1 MNPTHNTLA
10 GKVEETQFSV
20 YVTMPTGSTLEATD
34 LVVAEVETRLEE
46 IKEKEDWERNLVG
59 VNARHV
65 EELEEVRKRV
75 GDMRTKFETQ
85 KELTEEKLKIIDREL
100 IKRSGTY
107 IEQAEMNMFP
117 SDDSL
122 KEMADGQAEML
133 RNDKCSDDSSPCC
146 CICLE
151 EYDES
156 SIVTRPKVRYISI
169 HFDAVYNSIS

>member
-1 MNPTHNTLA
+1 MT
-10 GKVEETQFSV
+10 
-20 YVTMPTGSTLEATD
+20 TD
-34 LVVAEVETRLEE
+34 E
-46 IKEKEDWERNLVG
+46 NQ
-59 VNARHV
+59 VNASSL
-65 EELEEVRKRV
+65 ELPHAQVNPEADKTQWNLILCAVCLLLCSLFVCFYIHIRRLRRR
-75 GDMRTKFETQ
+75 GLNLNSIFRRNSSRDFEINYGIM
-85 KELTEEKLKIIDREL
+85 EIYGALTEEEKLKIIDREL